1 MTKRPTVRTTTGATV
16 TLTIEI
22 SNIGSWG
29 PDCKIDQVYRQAR
42 EEAIGRINRAFKD
55 DQRGVRILG
64 PVVVKAITTD
74 VELRG

>member
-29 PDCKIDQVYRQAR
+29 RIARSIRFITRPRKRQSAESIAHLRMTNEASGSLAR
-42 EEAIGRINRAFKD
+42 WS
-55 DQRGVRILG
+55 
-64 PVVVKAITTD
+64 
-74 VELRG
+74 